1 MSPFRAERDMRFDY
15 YFSADILRA
24 LTELDE
30 TDLSLAL
37 PSGDERAR
45 ALRRQGFEVAISR
58 LAEMF
63 GFSYAPPVSSR
74 QDLPESHILLFQ

>member
-1 MSPFRAERDMRFDY
+1 MSSFRAERDMRFDY

-30 TDLSLAL
+30 TDLGVALLA
-37 PSGDERAR
+37 GDEHTFE
-45 ALRRQGFEVAISR
+45 LRRQGFEAAIAR

-63 GFSYAPPVSSR
+63 GFSYSPPVSPRPRSAEN
-74 QDLPESHILLFQ
+74 LASSSG